1 MVPYG
6 LLVTDLG
13 ISLFLGVDIKYE
25 WQVTFTLSS
34 LSLILCDDIQ
44 CKTVEVSK
52 NFFIRLHDRN
62 FLLLEM
68 ALTNSYRFLY
78 TL

>member
-44 CKTVEVSK
+44 CKTVEISK

-62 FLLLEM
+62 F
-68 ALTNSYRFLY
+68 
-78 TL
+78 